1 MLLHQE
7 SLQKAINDY
16 LVNYSNEANLAPKTV
31 QNKKDMLKRL
41 LPFLQDRP
49 FTFETCREFLSYMF
63 AHGWNTPNTR
73 LNLVRVMRAFV
84 NFLYKHKYIEE
95 NFAQELTKPKVPRK
109 DFDYVDPETVEKIII
124 AGTETSQFDNERSK
138 NIKNEMRQAL
148 RFILR
153 TGLRINEAI
162 TLKGSDL
169 NLFDNPPTFW
179 VLSKGGNRELLP
191 LPKDMITEFKSR
203 LNKERV
209 FEVTEKT
216 CNEVLQ
222 RGAKALGLPV
232 HLTNHSLRH
241 IFASNLVKNKV
252 PIQMVSRLLRHSSV
266 EITDKTYTHLDVN
279 DLSMV
284 LNAKQNIVLQGLTP
298 AQVFDNIEQAIKE
311 SGVKNDKRFHI
322 NVLRN
327 ENNKELVINIKF

>member
-7 SLQKAINDY
+7 SLEKAINDY
-16 LVNYSNEANLAPKTV
+16 LVNYSAEAYLAPKTV
-31 QNKKDMLKRL
+31 QNKRDMLKRL

-49 FTFETCREFLSYMF
+49 FTFETCREFLAYMF

-95 NFAQELTKPKVPRK
+95 NFAMDLAKPKVPRK
-109 DFDYVDPETVEKIII
+109 EFDYVDPEIVEKIII
-124 AGTETSQFDNERSK
+124 AGTERSKFDNER
-138 NIKNEMRQAL
+138 NWLIKVEMRACL

-169 NLFDNPPTFW
+169 NLYDNPPTFW
-179 VLSKGGNRELLP
+179 VHSKGGNRELLP
-191 LPKDMITEFKSR
+191 LPKDMLPELEVR

-232 HLTNHSLRH
+232 KLTNHSLRH
-241 IFASNLVKNKV
+241 IFASNLVKHGV
-252 PIQMVSRLLRHSSV
+252 PIQMVSRLMRHSSV
-266 EITDKTYTHLDVN
+266 EITDKTYTHLNVS

-284 LNAKQNIVLQGLTP
+284 LNNQEIVVNGLT
-298 AQVFDNIEQAIKE
+298 AEQIFNNIEQA
-311 SGVKNDKRFHI
+311 VKNSGIEKDNRFRLSIEKTNELFQVTI
-322 NVLRN
+322 NL
-327 ENNKELVINIKF
+327 NKA

>member
-1 MLLHQE
+1 MSLHQE
-7 SLQKAINDY
+7 SLQNAIHDY

-41 LPFLQDRP
+41 VPFLQDRP
-49 FTFETCREFLSYMF
+49 FTFETCREFIAYMF

-95 NFAQELTKPKVPRK
+95 NFAQELAKPKVPRK
-109 DFDYVDPETVEKIII
+109 EFDYVDPETVEKIII
-124 AGTETSQFDNERSK
+124 AGTEPSPYDNDRNRK
-138 NIKNEMRQAL
+138 IKVEMRACL

-179 VLSKGGNRELLP
+179 VISKGGNREILP
-191 LPKDMITEFKSR
+191 LPKDMIDELKTR
-203 LNKERV
+203 LDKERV

-232 HLTNHSLRH
+232 KLTNHSLRH
-241 IFASNLVKNKV
+241 IFASNLVKNRV

-279 DLSMV
+279 DLSLI
-284 LNAKQNIVLQGLTP
+284 LNSNQTVVEKGLTP
-298 AQVFDNIEQAIKE
+298 EQVFMNIEQAIK
-311 SGVKNDKRFHI
+311 STGIDRDNRFTI
-322 NVLRN
+322 SFKKGDNLLGFRIFL
-327 ENNKELVINIKF
+327 K

>member
-1 MLLHQE
+1 MSLHQE
-7 SLQKAINDY
+7 SLQNAIHDY

-31 QNKKDMLKRL
+31 QNKKDILKRL
-41 LPFLQDRP
+41 LPYLQDRP
-49 FTFETCREFLSYMF
+49 FTFETCREFIAYMF
-63 AHGWNTPNTR
+63 GHGWNTPNTR

-95 NFAQELTKPKVPRK
+95 NFAQDLAKPKVPRK
-109 DFDYVDPETVEKIII
+109 EFDYVDPETVENIII
-124 AGTETSQFDNERSK
+124 AGTEPSHYDNERNRK
-138 NIKNEMRQAL
+138 IKIEMRACL

-179 VLSKGGNRELLP
+179 VISKGGNREILP
-191 LPKDMITEFKSR
+191 LPKDMIEELKTR
-203 LNKERV
+203 LERDRV

-222 RGAKALGLPV
+222 RGAKALGMPV
-232 HLTNHSLRH
+232 KLTNHSLRH
-241 IFASNLVKNKV
+241 IFASSLVKNGV

-266 EITDKTYTHLDVN
+266 EITDKTYTHLNVV
-279 DLSMV
+279 DLSLILNGKQSIV
-284 LNAKQNIVLQGLTP
+284 LNGLSPEQVLENFQKILNDYFKYDSRIS
-298 AQVFDNIEQAIKE
+298 VNIEKKLEQ
-311 SGVKNDKRFHI
+311 
-322 NVLRN
+322 
-327 ENNKELVINIKF
+327 KELLIKFEY